1 MEQVLRY
8 ESVRKATYPRVVSPA
23 KIPAAV
29 MTGLHWIAGN
39 VRQWSQ
45 RIRQRQ
51 ALAELDDH
59 LLKDIGVSRTAAR
72 IEATRPFW
80 K

>member
-8 ESVRKATYPRVVSPA
+8 ESLSDGPCRRVALPPKMSAGVQ
-23 KIPAAV
+23 
-29 MTGLHWIAGN
+29 TGLQWIVATVLKWN
-39 VRQWSQ
+39 Q
-45 RIRQRQ
+45 RICQRQ

-59 LLKDIGVSRTAAR
+59 LLKDVGVSRTAAR
-72 IEATRPFW
+72 IEAGQPFW